1 MQAANNILSIA
12 LNDSPLKS
20 EMELVQHNSQ
30 DIPGSV
36 QYIINRYRKSPDV
49 EIEETG
55 MLNYYYSEN
64 ENERHL
70 ELVFCMQGNR
80 YCKKK
85 DAECNF
91 CQHNQTNHCTELVN
105 SIDVACFRF
114 NADHLSLFVKNLK
127 TTTFSERVLSFK

>member
-64 ENERHL
+64 ENKRL
-70 ELVFCMQGNR
+70 R
-80 YCKKK
+80 
-85 DAECNF
+85 EC
-91 CQHNQTNHCTELVN
+91 
-105 SIDVACFRF
+105 
-114 NADHLSLFVKNLK
+114 
-127 TTTFSERVLSFK
+127 